1 MKLKVSETPGA
12 ALRVME
18 EALRGGEPL
27 ASEFPL
33 VFGDDAEALFITAGD
48 ELEVHSACAVLVRDL
63 ITPAGGLRVGL
74 IGSVSTSEEERG
86 RGLASAVLE
95 RAERELAER
104 GCAVSLLWAEDASF
118 YERRGY
124 QEISAERDF
133 VLTVER
139 AEELPD
145 ASGVRAA
152 TEADHDRMHQLYRA
166 HSRRVERS
174 AEESQQLF
182 ATPGMRVLVQEERG
196 EVSAYACYERG
207 GDLAQVVHEWAGS
220 TRGVLACVRALLE
233 EPSCV
238 AAGGALYL
246 MAPADAGALGAELD
260 GLGVPSACGILGMAK
275 LLRPEALLT
284 PLCESASRE
293 LEVLQQ
299 RPGSW
304 ELKGPAGSVE
314 LSAAGLLELVLA
326 PRADRAVVDR
336 VEVALGLELH
346 GLPWTPFVW
355 GLDSI

>member
-1 MKLKVSETPGA
+1 MKLNVSETPGS

-33 VFGDDAEALFITAGD
+33 VFGEDSQALFITAGE
-48 ELEVHSACAVLVRDL
+48 ELQVHSACAVLVRDL

-74 IGSVSTSEEERG
+74 IGSVSTAEEERG

-104 GCAVSLLWAEDASF
+104 GCALSLLWAEDARF

-124 QEISAERDF
+124 QEVSAERDF
-133 VLTVER
+133 VLTVEQ
-139 AEELPD
+139 AKDLPGTE
-145 ASGVRAA
+145 GVRPA
-152 TEADHDRMHQLYRA
+152 TAEDYDRMHQLYRA

-174 AEESQQLF
+174 AAESEKLF
-182 ATPGMRVLVQEERG
+182 ATPGMRVLVHEERG
-196 EVSAYACYERG
+196 SLDAYACYERG

-220 TRGVLACVRALLE
+220 TPGVLSCVRSLLE

-246 MAPADAGALGAELD
+246 MAPADAGALGAALDELSA
-260 GLGVPSACGILGMAK
+260 PSVCGILGMAK

-284 PLCESASRE
+284 PLCESASRK
-293 LEVLQQ
+293 LEVRQQ
-299 RPGSW
+299 RPDSW
-304 ELKGPAGSVE
+304 ELAGPSGSVE
-314 LSAAGLLELVLA
+314 LCASELLQLVLA
-326 PRADRAVVDR
+326 PRAERHAVQR
-336 VEVALGLELH
+336 VEACLGLELH